1 MAFLERPFTGQ
12 FNVLTVCLLL
22 AGHGGVR
29 FRNKIPNCLLA
40 FDDMGNNRA
49 NTASD
54 ADKSACL
61 DGHIPSQLNS
71 QEPVHLT
78 ASLGRGGEIRIPVI
92 GFCCFK
98 RLLDGLVGRIRQPK
112 SIDRF
117 WLFEAVMDDFINQPL
132 PFPVRV
138 SGIINLINVCAVH
151 QAIDSS
157 NQALDIVLPL
167 ELKIPVV
174 GKERQ
179 PVHCPGMFFSRL
191 IIRKIR
197 IQVNEFVQMSNG
209 GSHDI
214 ILAFQPCI
222 PVFSLPCELFVLPPG
237 ESRRNAASKRRL
249 LSDNQCLCHCRPL

>member
-1 MAFLERPFTGQ
+1 MDSLFPL
-12 FNVLTVCLLL
+12 N
-22 AGHGGVR
+22 
-29 FRNKIPNCLLA
+29 
-40 FDDMGNNRA
+40 DMGNNGTDATPDA
-49 NTASD
+49 N
-54 ADKSACL
+54 KSICF
-61 DGHIPSQLNS
+61 DGRISGQFNS
-71 QEPVHLT
+71 QEPVHL
-78 ASLGRGGEIRIPVI
+78 AAGLCGGGKIRIPVI

-98 RLLDGLVGRIRQPK
+98 RLLDGLIGRIRQPK

-117 WLFEAVMDDFINQPL
+117 RLFEAVMDDFINQPL
-132 PFPVRV
+132 AFPVRV

-174 GKERQ
+174 GKERK
-179 PVHCPGMFFSRL
+179 PFHRPGMFFPRL